1 MLGCS
6 IFDAGKHPVGVL
18 EATQNGAQ
26 TTVWISF
33 GEGRGTLAWM
43 HLDPDDL
50 P

>member
-1 MLGCS
+1 
-6 IFDAGKHPVGVL
+6 L